1 MTSFRLLTKQ
11 EEKREQSLVAQ
22 GGHPSFSVEAGE
34 WQVQGLPGSFDSIF
48 MAAHTSSPEHSLS
61 SVLLVL
67 TLQVYHHGWLCI

>member
-34 WQVQGLPGSFDSIF
+34 WQVQGRPGSFDSIF

-61 SVLLVL
+61 SVFLVL